1 MSGELIVVPYDP
13 EWPAR
18 FESIET
24 ALQRALVGV
33 PVLAIEHVGSTS
45 VPGLA
50 AKPVID
56 IDIVVRGD
64 TVPAAV
70 AALEAI
76 GYRHIGDLGVP
87 DREAFRAPSLAPR
100 QNIYVTV
107 EGCLSLRNHLGV
119 RDILRARPDLRDEYG
134 AVKLAL
140 ANQTD
145 DIEVYLDGKTDIVL
159 KILSELGL
167 PPHEIRELE
176 RINRL

>member
-1 MSGELIVVPYDP
+1 MIVVPYDP

-18 FESIET
+18 FASIET
-24 ALQRALVGV
+24 VLKEALIDV

-56 IDIVVRGD
+56 IDVVARRD
-64 TVPAAV
+64 TVPAAI

-76 GYRHIGDLGVP
+76 GYRHIGDLDVP
-87 DREAFRAPSLAPR
+87 DREAFRAPTGAPR
-100 QNIYVTV
+100 QNTYVTV

-119 RDILRARPDLRDEYG
+119 RDVLRVRPDLRDEYG

-140 ANQTD
+140 ADQTD
-145 DIEVYLDGKTDIVL
+145 DVDVYVDGKTDLVL
-159 KILSELGL
+159 KILSEVGL
-167 PPHEIRELE
+167 QPHEMRELE

>member
-13 EWPAR
+13 AWPTR
-18 FESIET
+18 FESIE
-24 ALQRALVGV
+24 AVLQRALVGV

-45 VPGLA
+45 VTGLA
-50 AKPVID
+50 AKPIID
-56 IDIVVRGD
+56 IDIVVHRD
-64 TVPAAV
+64 IVPAAI

-87 DREAFRAPSLAPR
+87 DREALRAPMGAPR
-100 QNIYVTV
+100 QNTYVTV

-119 RDILRARPDLRDEYG
+119 RDVLRARPDLRDEYG

-140 ANQTD
+140 ANHTD
-145 DIEVYLDGKTDIVL
+145 DIDVYIDGKTDVVL
-159 KILSELGL
+159 KILSEVGF
-167 PPHEIRELE
+167 PAHEMSELE